1 MKRTLLIT
9 AAMLIAALS
18 QARDIRSPDGKYAV
32 RAEQTITLV
41 DLQTGQTL
49 LVLSDDT
56 TGATRVEVAWAP
68 DSRKVAMVEDYP
80 RGSAVFAAWTD
91 MPNPTLLDQAMR
103 SRPNRPAV
111 WHKTLQA
118 DADERAI
125 IHRAEQEF
133 SGRLV
138 SENRVFAGW
147 ISPDAIRVKGEMHF
161 SSGKRCAYQ
170 YTLYFVTN
178 TVGHLDKGGYEEGVI
193 VGRDHRLL

>member
-125 IHRAEQEF
+125 IHRAEQ
-133 SGRLV
+133 S
-138 SENRVFAGW
+138 SAGVW
-147 ISPDAIRVKGEMHF
+147 
-161 SSGKRCAYQ
+161 
-170 YTLYFVTN
+170 
-178 TVGHLDKGGYEEGVI
+178 
-193 VGRDHRLL
+193 